1 MEKGKA
7 FEKKKPL
14 VSIVIPGYNEEAIV
28 VKNLTTICDYM
39 AGFNKDYNWE
49 LIFVNDGS
57 RDKTGLLA
65 DEFAKTNPNVRV
77 IHHPVNLNLGNAL
90 KTGFAHA
97 KGDYTI
103 TMDLDLSYD
112 TYHIGK
118 LLGTLV
124 STKADIVVASPYMKG
139 GKVTAVPF
147 VRLIMSRVVNR
158 FMRLAAQEKLHTYTG
173 MVRGYRTGFLKSL
186 NLKTKDYEINP
197 EILYKAM
204 ILRARIIEIPAHL
217 DWTEQNKLGAKRT
230 SSMNILKSFFSGMM
244 AGFIFRP
251 YIFFI
256 GFGMIL
262 LLLSFYIIGWIF
274 YNIIQIYP
282 SIQIDSQVFDDRFS
296 NAVGQVFKERP
307 HAFLVSGITLLAAL
321 QVLSLGFISLQQ
333 KRYYEEIFHLNT
345 SILKKVRSKEDNVSV
360 KSDETEEAAVPDN
373 VLDEIESSS

>member
-7 FEKKKPL
+7 FERKKPL

-28 VKNLTTICDYM
+28 VQHLTTICEYM

-65 DEFAKTNPNVRV
+65 DEFAKSYSNVRV

-118 LLGTLV
+118 LLETLE
-124 STKADIVVASPYMKG
+124 STKADIVIASPYMKG
-139 GKVTAVPF
+139 GKVTAVPI
-147 VRLIMSRVVNR
+147 VRLIMSRVVNK

-173 MVRGYRTGFLKSL
+173 MVRGYKTDFLKSL

-256 GFGMIL
+256 GFGLIL

-345 SILKKVRSKEDNVSV
+345 SILKRVKSKEDNVSV
-360 KSDETEEAAVPDN
+360 KPDETEEAAVPDN
-373 VLDEIESSS
+373 VLDEIKSS

>member
-1 MEKGKA
+1 MEKRKA

-28 VKNLTTICDYM
+28 VKNLTTICGYM

-65 DEFAKTNPNVRV
+65 DEFAKTSPNVRV

-118 LLGTLV
+118 LLETLV

-282 SIQIDSQVFDDRFS
+282 SIQIDSHVFDDRFS

-345 SILKKVRSKEDNVSV
+345 SILKRVRLKDESVSV
-360 KSDETEEAAVPDN
+360 ESEEDEKSDVHDN
-373 VLDEIESSS
+373 VLDEIKSSS

>member
-28 VKNLTTICDYM
+28 VKNLTTICKYM

-65 DEFAKTNPNVRV
+65 DEFARSNPNVRV

-97 KGDYTI
+97 KGYYTI

-112 TYHIGK
+112 TYHIWK
-118 LLGTLV
+118 LLETLE
-124 STKADIVVASPYMKG
+124 STKAEVVVTSPYMKG

-158 FMRLAAQEKLHTYTG
+158 FMRFAAQEKLHTYTG
-173 MVRGYRTGFLKSL
+173 MVRGYRTEFLKNL

-251 YIFFI
+251 YIFFLA
-256 GFGMIL
+256 FGMIML
-262 LLLSFYIIGWIF
+262 LISIYLIGWIF
-274 YNIIQIYP
+274 YFTFHAA
-282 SIQIDSQVFDDRFS
+282 SVIQIDPQAFDDRFS
-296 NAVGQVFKERP
+296 LAIKQIYIQRP
-307 HAFLVSGITLLAAL
+307 HLFFLGGISLLAAL
-321 QVLSLGFISLQQ
+321 QILSLGFLSLQN
-333 KRYYEEIFHLNT
+333 KRYFEELFHINSSIF
-345 SILKKVRSKEDNVSV
+345 KQDSKLGNM
-360 KSDETEEAAVPDN
+360 KNDE
-373 VLDEIESSS
+373 